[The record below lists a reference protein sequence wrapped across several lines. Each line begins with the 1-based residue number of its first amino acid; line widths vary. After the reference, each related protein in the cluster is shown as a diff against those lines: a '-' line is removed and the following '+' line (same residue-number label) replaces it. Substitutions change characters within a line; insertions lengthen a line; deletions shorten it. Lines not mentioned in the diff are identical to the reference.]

1 MRKNFSAADLVDA
14 KNDVLSKTSLSVT
27 PKKLRRIIRPSL
39 SASDLKSMGTFP
51 PIDIYLLRL
60 KCKARKMHLDTRRP
74 SYNEWR
80 ASLGKYNSD
89 FIIDQKEFHGIPDD
103 NDFKRINSSLHWIR
117 EELVSL
123 KNCYFI
129 FIKSQLKH
137 GLDTIIFNFYFLCN
151 IYITL

>member
-27 PKKLRRIIRPSL
+27 PQKLRRIIRPSL
-39 SASDLKSMGTFP
+39 SASDLKSMETFP

-129 FIKSQLKH
+129 FTKSKLKH
-137 GLDTIIFNFYFLCN
+137 GLDTIIFNFYFH
-151 IYITL
+151 ITL